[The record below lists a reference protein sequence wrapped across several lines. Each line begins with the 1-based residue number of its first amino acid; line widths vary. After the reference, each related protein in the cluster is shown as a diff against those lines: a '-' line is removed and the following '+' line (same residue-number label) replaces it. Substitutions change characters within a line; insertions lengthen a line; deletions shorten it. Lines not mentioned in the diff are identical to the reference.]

1 MDKIESKNIYLERN
15 AIQKEKDN
23 ENKKNR
29 KESRKRKILVI
40 VIILSV
46 ISIMNIYSASVYN
59 IGMKNRYL
67 NSHIFYFIIS
77 SILFFLFSNINYKI
91 YKKNKMNL
99 FLFLASFCVLGS
111 MPLMANL
118 LPRIVPRINGA
129 IGWIRVGSISVQPA
143 EIFKIFFIIL
153 ISHRL
158 AISEKEGE
166 KNSKLILNNIIIPII
181 FSILIMLQNDL
192 GTLIHYGTIFLF
204 MIFMSKVAGKW
215 IFIISTIILTGLSSL
230 MGYIYLKGMDEL
242 GGSGYK
248 ILRIKSFLNGLINNQ
263 YDNDKGYQVGQSLIG
278 VGSGKIFGVGYG
290 NGIQKYSYLPEIHTD
305 FIFAS
310 FGEEFGFI
318 GVLVIILLFWSLF
331 NLIKNSSSDCDNFF
345 GKYLSIGIAGY
356 IFIQFLINMSVAI
369 GLLPVFGIPMPI
381 MSFGGSSLITIFIS
395 LGIVFNINKTK

>member
-1 MDKIESKNIYLERN
+1 MEKKNIYLERN
-15 AIQKEKDN
+15 DIQKEKEK
-23 ENKKNR
+23 ENKKSR
-29 KESRKRKILVI
+29 KERRKRNILGI
-40 VIILSV
+40 VLILSI

-59 IGMKNRYL
+59 VGMKNKYL
-67 NSHIFYFIIS
+67 NSHICYFAIS
-77 SILFFLFSNINYKI
+77 AILFWFFSKVDYKI
-91 YKKNKMNL
+91 YGKNRINL
-99 FLFLASFCVLGS
+99 FLFSTSLIILGG
-111 MPLMANL
+111 MPIMANFF
-118 LPRIVPRINGA
+118 PKIVPRINGA

-158 AISEKEGE
+158 TISEKDGE
-166 KNSKLILNNIIIPII
+166 KNSKLIFNNIIIPII
-181 FSILIMLQNDL
+181 FAGLIMLQNDL

-215 IFIISTIILTGLSSL
+215 IFVISTIILTGLSSL
-230 MGYIYLKGMDEL
+230 MGYVYLKGIEEL
-242 GGSGYK
+242 GNSGYK
-248 ILRIKSFLNGLINNQ
+248 IMRIKSFLNGLINNQ

-278 VGSGKIFGVGYG
+278 IGSGKFFGVGYG

-318 GVLVIILLFWSLF
+318 GVLLIILLFWSMF
-331 NLIKNSSSDCDNFF
+331 NLIKNGASDCDNFF
-345 GKYLSIGIAGY
+345 GKYLLIGISGY
-356 IFIQFLINMSVAI
+356 IFIQFLINISVAI

-395 LGIVFNINKTK
+395 LGIVFNINKN

>member
-1 MDKIESKNIYLERN
+1 MESKNIYLERN
-15 AIQKEKDN
+15 AIKKEK
-23 ENKKNR
+23 ESEERKSR
-29 KESRKRKILVI
+29 KERRKRNILLI
-40 VIILSV
+40 VFILSV

-59 IGMKNRYL
+59 IGMKNKYL
-67 NSHIFYFIIS
+67 NSHILYFIIS
-77 SILFFLFSNINYKI
+77 TILFFLFSKIDYKI
-91 YKKNKMNL
+91 YKKNKVNL
-99 FLFLASFCVLGS
+99 FLFLTSIIVLGS
-111 MPLMANL
+111 MPLMANF
-118 LPRIVPRINGA
+118 LPKIVPRINGA
-129 IGWIRVGSISVQPA
+129 IGWIRFGSISVQPA

-153 ISHRL
+153 VSHRL
-158 AISEKEGE
+158 TISEKEGE

-204 MIFMSKVAGKW
+204 MIFMSKVAGKG
-215 IFIISTIILTGLSSL
+215 IFVISTLVLTGLSSF
-230 MGYIYLKGMDEL
+230 MGYIYLKGMEEL
-242 GGSGYK
+242 GNSGYK
-248 ILRIKSFLNGLINNQ
+248 IMRIKSFLNGLINNQ

-278 VGSGKIFGVGYG
+278 IGSGKVFGVGYG

-318 GVLVIILLFWSLF
+318 GVLIIILLFWSLF
-331 NLIKNSSSDCDNFF
+331 NLIKSSAPDCDNFF
-345 GKYLSIGIAGY
+345 GKYLSVGIAGY

-381 MSFGGSSLITIFIS
+381 MSFGGSSLITIFIA